1 MAEVTTDI
9 RRRIAL
15 WVAIIAVALAAAVA
29 LSQTVTPPPPRGLE
43 NIELQH
49 HRKKCSDY
57 KKGSD
62 KRRNCRE
69 DCGFGRARYGK
80 PPRHPNHPR
89 QCRKW

>member
-1 MAEVTTDI
+1 MAEITTDI

-29 LSQTVTPPPPRGLE
+29 LSQTVTAPPPRLE
-43 NIELQH
+43 NIELQS
-49 HRKKCSDY
+49 HRKKCSKY
-57 KKGSD
+57 KKGSN